1 MATEEMSAPQAA
13 WQAPKRP
20 ERVSYEGK
28 SFAQYVDLKF
38 IAEGAMGAVYKA
50 VDPKLKRTVALKLL
64 KADLIDRDFIERFE
78 QEKSIMASL
87 SISGI
92 PALFDHGECEDQAFY
107 AMEFIDGESLTQWLK
122 SDHDLSDKIKA
133 VSELTRIVVELHKE
147 GVCHR
152 DIKPDNVMVHP
163 NGDLYLMDLGIAK
176 SFDKSLQVHET
187 VAGKVVGTPAYLAP
201 ELIRKEQKSR
211 YSNDVYAVALVAY
224 EVLTGE
230 FPFEDKVD
238 YKETLQ
244 DILTTEFKDAKSLN
258 SKISKDVNR
267 VLMSL
272 LSKNEEERPSLE
284 VFLAVLEK
292 QEVFAEVERSR
303 AWVIGIGSLINL
315 IGISALFIFDER
327 SGPVG
332 VAAYFS
338 LILILVVIALLISK
352 KSFSKAKLTEKTI
365 TPLKSETELIQPEE
379 DTVDIDSLYSLGKQY
394 ALGIDVEQD
403 DEQAFKCY
411 SEAAEE
417 GHTKAIYN
425 VATMYYKGKGTEQ
438 DIDQAIK
445 YYELADERG
454 IALATYALGLI
465 YLKGKSGSVD
475 LDKAVQYFRKGAE
488 AEEESCL
495 YNLAMLYQ
503 EGQGVEKDLAQAE
516 ELLERAASLGHAK
529 AQYQLA
535 LIYKESRPEA
545 TEILL
550 QKSAAQGYEP
560 ARKMLGE

>member
-13 WQAPKRP
+13 WQAPKSP

-50 VDPKLKRTVALKLL
+50 IDPKLKRTVALKLL

-92 PALFDHGECEDQAFY
+92 PALFDHGQFEDQAYY

-122 SDHDLSDKIKA
+122 SEQDLSDKIKA
-133 VSELTRIVVELHKE
+133 VSELTRIVTELHKE

-152 DIKPDNVMVHP
+152 DIKPDNVMIHP
-163 NGDLYLMDLGIAK
+163 NGDLFLMDLGIAK
-176 SFDKSLQVHET
+176 SFDKTLQVHET

-230 FPFEDKVD
+230 FPFEDKFD
-238 YKETLQ
+238 YKETLKE
-244 DILTTEFKDAKSLN
+244 ILTTEFKDAKSLN

-272 LSKNEEERPSLE
+272 LSKNEEERSSLE

-292 QEVFAEVERSR
+292 QIMPMNKRPSPLVF
-303 AWVIGIGSLINL
+303 III
-315 IGISALFIFDER
+315 FIAQITFVSSIFFIDEA
-327 SGPVG
+327 SSSKQII
-332 VAAYFS
+332 AYFS
-338 LILILVVIALLISK
+338 FAFALLILILLIAK
-352 KSFSKAKLTEKTI
+352 KPFSKQEVVEKKASSSKI
-365 TPLKSETELIQPEE
+365 EAESIQSEE

-417 GHTKAIYN
+417 GHAKAIYN

-438 DIDQAIK
+438 DIEKSIK
-445 YYELADERG
+445 YYELADEKG
-454 IALATYALGLI
+454 ITLATYALGLI
-465 YLKGKSGSVD
+465 YLKGKSGSID

-503 EGQGVEKDLAQAE
+503 EGQGVKQDLAEAE
-516 ELLERAASLGHAK
+516 VLLEKAASLGHAK

-545 TEILL
+545 AETLL

-560 ARKMLGE
+560 AKNVVKER